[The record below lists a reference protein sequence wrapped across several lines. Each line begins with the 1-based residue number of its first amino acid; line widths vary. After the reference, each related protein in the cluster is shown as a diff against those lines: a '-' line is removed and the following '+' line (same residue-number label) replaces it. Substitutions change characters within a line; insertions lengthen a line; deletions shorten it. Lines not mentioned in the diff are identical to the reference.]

1 MFENFK
7 VFFSNKKN
15 LYTVIAALVILGGMF
30 LLNKC
35 GLYEGMKA
43 KAEAKAEAKAADV
56 KAADVKAA
64 DVKAAES
71 PPPKKST
78 SAIIMNQMQ

>member
-15 LYTVIAALVILGGMF
+15 FYAFFAALVILGGIF
-30 LLNKC
+30 LLNRY

-43 KAEAKAEAKAADV
+43 EAKAEAEAEAPPAKKA
-56 KAADVKAA
+56 
-64 DVKAAES
+64 
-71 PPPKKST
+71 T

>member
-15 LYTVIAALVILGGMF
+15 FYAFFAALVILSGMF
-30 LLNKC
+30 ILNKY

-43 KAEAKAEAKAADV
+43 GAKAAEAEAAEAKA
-56 KAADVKAA
+56 
-64 DVKAAES
+64 
-71 PPPKKST
+71 PPPKKAT

>member
-15 LYTVIAALVILGGMF
+15 FYAFFAALVILGGMF
-30 LLNKC
+30 ILNKY

-43 KAEAKAEAKAADV
+43 EAAEAEAKA
-56 KAADVKAA
+56 
-64 DVKAAES
+64 S
-71 PPPKKST
+71 PPPKKATST
-78 SAIIMNQMQ
+78 IVMNQMQ

>member
-15 LYTVIAALVILGGMF
+15 FYAFFAALVILSGMF
-30 LLNKC
+30 ILNKY

-43 KAEAKAEAKAADV
+43 KAEAEAPPAKKA
-56 KAADVKAA
+56 
-64 DVKAAES
+64 
-71 PPPKKST
+71 T

>member
-15 LYTVIAALVILGGMF
+15 FYAFFAALVILGGIF
-30 LLNKC
+30 LLNRY

-43 KAEAKAEAKAADV
+43 AAAEAEAKAEAPPAKKA
-56 KAADVKAA
+56 
-64 DVKAAES
+64 
-71 PPPKKST
+71 T

>member
-15 LYTVIAALVILGGMF
+15 FYAFFAALVILGGIF
-30 LLNKC
+30 LLNRY

-43 KAEAKAEAKAADV
+43 KAKAAEAAEAEAKAEAPPAKKA
-56 KAADVKAA
+56 
-64 DVKAAES
+64 
-71 PPPKKST
+71 T

>member
-15 LYTVIAALVILGGMF
+15 FYAFFAALVILGGIF
-30 LLNKC
+30 LLNRY
-35 GLYEGMKA
+35 GLYEGM
-43 KAEAKAEAKAADV
+43 KAEAKAEAKAAEAEA
-56 KAADVKAA
+56 KAEAPPAKKA
-64 DVKAAES
+64 
-71 PPPKKST
+71 T

>member
-15 LYTVIAALVILGGMF
+15 FYAFFAALVILGGIF
-30 LLNKC
+30 ILNRY

-43 KAEAKAEAKAADV
+43 KAEAAEAKAAE
-56 KAADVKAA
+56 
-64 DVKAAES
+64 AEAEET
-71 PPPKKST
+71 PPKKATST
-78 SAIIMNQMQ
+78 IVMNQMQ

>member
-15 LYTVIAALVILGGMF
+15 FYAFFAALVILSGMF
-30 LLNKC
+30 LLNRY
-35 GLYEGMKA
+35 GLYEGMKGA
-43 KAEAKAEAKAADV
+43 AAEAKAEAEA
-56 KAADVKAA
+56 
-64 DVKAAES
+64 
-71 PPPKKST
+71 PPPKKAT

>member
-15 LYTVIAALVILGGMF
+15 FYAFFAALVILGGIF
-30 LLNKC
+30 ILNRY
-35 GLYEGMKA
+35 GLYEGM
-43 KAEAKAEAKAADV
+43 KAEAKAEAKAAEAEAEAPPAK
-56 KAADVKAA
+56 KA
-64 DVKAAES
+64 
-71 PPPKKST
+71 T

>member
-15 LYTVIAALVILGGMF
+15 FYAFFAALVILGGMF
-30 LLNKC
+30 LLNKY

-43 KAEAKAEAKAADV
+43 GAKAAE
-56 KAADVKAA
+56 
-64 DVKAAES
+64 AEAT
-71 PPPKKST
+71 PPKKAT

>member
-15 LYTVIAALVILGGMF
+15 FYAFFAALVILGGIF
-30 LLNKC
+30 LLNRY

-43 KAEAKAEAKAADV
+43 EAAEAKAAE
-56 KAADVKAA
+56 A
-64 DVKAAES
+64 KAAEAEA
-71 PPPKKST
+71 PPAKKAT

>member
-15 LYTVIAALVILGGMF
+15 FYAFFAALVILSGMF
-30 LLNKC
+30 LLNRY

-43 KAEAKAEAKAADV
+43 KAEEAPPAKKA
-56 KAADVKAA
+56 
-64 DVKAAES
+64 
-71 PPPKKST
+71 T

>member
-15 LYTVIAALVILGGMF
+15 FYAFFAALVILGGIF
-30 LLNKC
+30 ILNRY

-43 KAEAKAEAKAADV
+43 AAAEAKAAEAEAPPAK
-56 KAADVKAA
+56 KA
-64 DVKAAES
+64 
-71 PPPKKST
+71 T

>member
-15 LYTVIAALVILGGMF
+15 FYAFFAALVILSGIF
-30 LLNKC
+30 LLNRY

-43 KAEAKAEAKAADV
+43 KAEEAEAEVTPAKKA
-56 KAADVKAA
+56 
-64 DVKAAES
+64 
-71 PPPKKST
+71 T

>member
-15 LYTVIAALVILGGMF
+15 FYAFFAALVILGGIF
-30 LLNKC
+30 LLNRY

-43 KAEAKAEAKAADV
+43 AAAEAEA
-56 KAADVKAA
+56 
-64 DVKAAES
+64 
-71 PPPKKST
+71 PPPKKAT

>member
-15 LYTVIAALVILGGMF
+15 FYAFFAALVILGGIF
-30 LLNKC
+30 LLNRY

-43 KAEAKAEAKAADV
+43 EVKAKTEAAEAEATPA
-56 KAADVKAA
+56 
-64 DVKAAES
+64 
-71 PPPKKST
+71 KKTT

>member
-15 LYTVIAALVILGGMF
+15 FYAFFAALVILGGIF
-30 LLNKC
+30 LLNRY

-43 KAEAKAEAKAADV
+43 EAKAKAEEEAATPPAKKA
-56 KAADVKAA
+56 
-64 DVKAAES
+64 
-71 PPPKKST
+71 T

>member
-15 LYTVIAALVILGGMF
+15 FYAFFAALVILGGIF
-30 LLNKC
+30 LLNRY

-43 KAEAKAEAKAADV
+43 EAKAAEAKAEAEAEAPPAKKA
-56 KAADVKAA
+56 
-64 DVKAAES
+64 
-71 PPPKKST
+71 T

>member
-15 LYTVIAALVILGGMF
+15 FYAFFAALVILGGIF
-30 LLNKC
+30 ILNRY

-43 KAEAKAEAKAADV
+43 KAEEAEAATPPAKKA
-56 KAADVKAA
+56 
-64 DVKAAES
+64 
-71 PPPKKST
+71 T

>member
-15 LYTVIAALVILGGMF
+15 FYAFFAALVILGGMF
-30 LLNKC
+30 ILNKY

-43 KAEAKAEAKAADV
+43 GAAEAKAAE
-56 KAADVKAA
+56 AT
-64 DVKAAES
+64 
-71 PPPKKST
+71 PPKKATST
-78 SAIIMNQMQ
+78 IIMNQMQ

>member
-15 LYTVIAALVILGGMF
+15 FYAFFAALVILGGIF
-30 LLNKC
+30 ILNRY

-43 KAEAKAEAKAADV
+43 KAEAAEAKAAE
-56 KAADVKAA
+56 
-64 DVKAAES
+64 AEA
-71 PPPKKST
+71 PPAKKTT

>member
-15 LYTVIAALVILGGMF
+15 FYAFFAALVILGGIF
-30 LLNKC
+30 LLNRY

-43 KAEAKAEAKAADV
+43 KTEAAEAEATPA
-56 KAADVKAA
+56 
-64 DVKAAES
+64 
-71 PPPKKST
+71 KKTT

>member
-15 LYTVIAALVILGGMF
+15 FYAFFAALVILGGIF
-30 LLNKC
+30 LLNRY

-43 KAEAKAEAKAADV
+43 KAAEAEAEAPPAKKA
-56 KAADVKAA
+56 
-64 DVKAAES
+64 
-71 PPPKKST
+71 T